1 MRIADKDFDGW
12 FEPSKSLVLIIA
24 MFCLNHRNVFSCSQ
38 KSMEIGFRSLMS
50 GVASEYFLIEACW

>member
-24 MFCLNHRNVFSCSQ
+24 MFCLNHRNVFPCSQ
-38 KSMEIGFRSLMS
+38 KSIEIGLRSLLS
-50 GVASEYFLIEACW
+50 WVASECFLMMACW